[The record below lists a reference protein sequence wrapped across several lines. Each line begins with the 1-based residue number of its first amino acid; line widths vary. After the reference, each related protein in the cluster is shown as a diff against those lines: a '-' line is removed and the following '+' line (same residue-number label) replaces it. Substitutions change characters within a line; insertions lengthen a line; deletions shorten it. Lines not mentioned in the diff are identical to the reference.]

1 MNYKTVKTEEEKSK
15 SENFIGKVMNEGT
28 QEIYRVVIQK
38 DASLVL
44 DELAKKANEGF
55 DAGLITKS
63 DVANYIFTNLA
74 PRLTESDFRSLRSL
88 HFDERKVLSGLL
100 RKSEGTAE
108 LPEELKRAIR
118 EHCGV
123 LERDKKRPAKA
134 QTEVT

>member
-15 SENFIGKVMNEGT
+15 IENIIGKGMNESA

-118 EHCGV
+118 EHCGIGDR
-123 LERDKKRPAKA
+123 EKKRANKTTSEA
-134 QTEVT
+134 T